1 MHSLT
6 PHLICAGASDAIAF
20 QQAAFGAMEVS
31 CLPAPNGTLV
41 HAMPRIGDSAQ
52 IPVDPLVHHW
62 SVTTHIREMT
72 LQEISQ
78 AVAQMDFG
86 VPKCG

>member
-1 MHSLT
+1 MIPGITNEVIHQQHST
-6 PHLICAGASDAIAF
+6 S
-20 QQAAFGAMEVS
+20 S
-31 CLPAPNGTLV
+31 RLPAPNGTLV

-62 SVTTHIREMT
+62 SVTTQIREMT